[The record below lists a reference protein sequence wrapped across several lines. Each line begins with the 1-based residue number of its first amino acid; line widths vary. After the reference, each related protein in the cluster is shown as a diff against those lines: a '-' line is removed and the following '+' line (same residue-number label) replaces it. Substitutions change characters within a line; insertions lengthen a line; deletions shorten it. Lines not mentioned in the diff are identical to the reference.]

1 MQCQGMATLEPRP
14 GKPQQMGDLG
24 LLFAV
29 VIAAYIVGV
38 WTGALV
44 FKQRQRAYEEAV
56 TAEIDGPPVIL
67 VRRRPEIRD

>member
-1 MQCQGMATLEPRP
+1 
-14 GKPQQMGDLG
+14 MGDLG